1 MAVGTEE
8 ATFNAAVDTLI
19 VAWEAMVDALAANE
33 VTRIVWVASKKGD
46 NEGDSTQGS
55 DATIVFDFGRQY
67 YWKNNP
73 NTTDDM
79 PFEIGG
85 KPLFFKVTNAAGDL

>member
-8 ATFNAAVDTLI
+8 ATYNAAVDVLI

-33 VTRIVWVASKKGD
+33 ETQIVWVASKLGD
-46 NEGDSTQGS
+46 NPGDSAQGS
-55 DATIVFDFGRQY
+55 DATIAFDFGRRF
-67 YWKNNP
+67 YWRNDI

-85 KPLFFKVTNAAGDL
+85 KPLFWKVTNAAGDL